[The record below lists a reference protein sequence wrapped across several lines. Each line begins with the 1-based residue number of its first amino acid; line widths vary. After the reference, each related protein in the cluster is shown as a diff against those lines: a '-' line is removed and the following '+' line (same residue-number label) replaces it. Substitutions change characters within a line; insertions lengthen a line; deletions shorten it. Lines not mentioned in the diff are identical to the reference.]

1 MATDVPSVTKKKYK
15 VMYGTHNFA
24 KEAAMTREEAVEAIE
39 VGIQMVKKCA
49 EAGYE
54 ILATGEMGIGN
65 TTTSSAVAS
74 VLLGEDPKVM
84 TGKGA
89 GLTKKGLRRRYRSV
103 RKRLSGCSRIRQMR
117 SMYFPRLEDLT
128 LAGLAGV
135 YLGGRSTGF
144 RC

>member
-1 MATDVPSVTKKKYK
+1 MATDVPSVTKKEYK

-65 TTTSSAVAS
+65 TTTSSAVCLCIARRGS
-74 VLLGEDPKVM
+74 EGHDR
-84 TGKGA
+84 KGA
-89 GLTKKGLRRRYRSV
+89 GPDEKRSA
-103 RKRLSGCSRIRQMR
+103 KEGTGHPGSG
-117 SMYFPRLEDLT
+117 
-128 LAGLAGV
+128 
-135 YLGGRSTGF
+135 
-144 RC
+144 